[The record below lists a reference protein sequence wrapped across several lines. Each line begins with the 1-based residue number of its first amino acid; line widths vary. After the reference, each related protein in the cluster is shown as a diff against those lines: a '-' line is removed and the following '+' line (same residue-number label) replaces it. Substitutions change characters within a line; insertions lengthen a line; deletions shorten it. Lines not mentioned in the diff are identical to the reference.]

1 MKGSVFFIK
10 PYLEGVTGTEH
21 KLISVYVKF
30 VAAARFIVF
39 LNITHINVSVAQIK
53 RQIVIDGIGN
63 TNAGLPGELII
74 RFAQSGVF
82 SR

>member
-39 LNITHINVSVAQIK
+39 LNITHINVSVA
-53 RQIVIDGIGN
+53 
-63 TNAGLPGELII
+63 
-74 RFAQSGVF
+74 
-82 SR
+82 